1 MPCSWHTLCRAH
13 LALLPI
19 PLLVVEAQLRNG
31 VCADDLRH
39 VEPVL
44 HRRHGDL
51 HFIRHM
57 AFGLLRTPGGRCG
70 VTVSVLCG

>member
-1 MPCSWHTLCRAH
+1 MKEPEPFSWHTLRRAH

-51 HFIRHM
+51 HFICHV
-57 AFGLLRTPGGRCG
+57 AFRLWWQVEGNSISA
-70 VTVSVLCG
+70 V